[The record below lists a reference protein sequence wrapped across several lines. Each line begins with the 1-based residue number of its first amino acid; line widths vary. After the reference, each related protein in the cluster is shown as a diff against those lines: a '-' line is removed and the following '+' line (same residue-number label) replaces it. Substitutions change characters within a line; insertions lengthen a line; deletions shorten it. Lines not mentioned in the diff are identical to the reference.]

1 MRIVPRQT
9 GNFPSQEVVGPDVED
24 HAAEKAAVSSPQP
37 ALSPEDYKMMLDHL
51 VDGVYFVD
59 LNRNITYWNPGAEK
73 LTGYSKG
80 EVVGRCCADNF
91 LVHVDDAGT
100 QLCTGQCPLTR
111 AMADRN
117 PHTAEVYLRHKS
129 GHRVPVSVRVA
140 PILDVR
146 SNVLGAVEIFSDIS
160 LQKAAQARVL
170 ELEQMAFLDSL
181 TQIGNRRYLEM
192 NLERMVSELHRY
204 GNPFGILLFD
214 IDLFKSVNDRYG
226 HSAGDAVL
234 TAVARTLA
242 VHLRT
247 SDLIGR
253 WGGEEF
259 LALLPHITRDQLG
272 NLAQRCRMLVEKVSV
287 PCGPARAEPTISC
300 GGTMAEAGDTLE
312 TAVARADECLYRS
325 KKEGRNRVTIAFRDN
340 PP

>member
-1 MRIVPRQT
+1 MSHQAGTI
-9 GNFPSQEVVGPDVED
+9 PSQEVVGPDVED
-24 HAAEKAAVSSPQP
+24 HAAEKATVPSPQP
-37 ALSPEDYKMMLDHL
+37 ALSPDAYKMMLDHL

-59 LNRNITYWNPGAEK
+59 LDRNITYWNPGAES
-73 LTGYSKG
+73 LTGYSKD
-80 EVVGRCCADNF
+80 EVVGRCCADN
-91 LVHVDDAGT
+91 LLLHVDDAGT
-100 QLCTGQCPLTR
+100 QLCTNGCPLTES
-111 AMADRN
+111 MADRT

-146 SNVLGAVEIFSDIS
+146 SKVLGAVEIFSDIS
-160 LQKAAQARVL
+160 LQKAAQARLL

-181 TQIGNRRYLEM
+181 TQIGNRRYLDR
-192 NLERMVSELHRY
+192 NLERMFSELGRY

-214 IDLFKSVNDRYG
+214 IDHFKAVNDRYG

-234 TAVARTLA
+234 TAVARTMA
-242 VHLRT
+242 VNLRT

-272 NLAQRCRMLVEKVSV
+272 NSAQRCRILVEKVSV
-287 PCGPARAEPTISC
+287 PCGPARAAVTISC
-300 GGTMAEAGDTLE
+300 GGTMAEAGDTVE

-325 KKEGRNRVTIAFRDN
+325 KEEGRNRVTIGFRDN
-340 PP
+340 PPLSP